1 MHWPCI
7 LDSGFHPHTGLGTM
21 ETDMNAAS
29 IWQKC
34 AIVLRTRLASV
45 GTEVRRAA
53 TLSQQLGTLFHMES
67 VASITRHQ
75 LCGTDCQ
82 FILDNNSQL
91 QHSRNNSKLF
101 CFIARISKH
110 KCNCMLYISINWY
123 HLYSDS

>member
-45 GTEVRRAA
+45 RTEVRRAA
-53 TLSQQLGTLFHMES
+53 TLSQQLGTLISYGKHGFHYAAPAVWNRLS
-67 VASITRHQ
+67 VHTRQQQSIAAFKKQ
-75 LCGTDCQ
+75 LKTV
-82 FILDNNSQL
+82 
-91 QHSRNNSKLF
+91 LF
-101 CFIARISKH
+101 HRSYFKT
-110 KCNCMLYISINWY
+110 
-123 HLYSDS
+123 